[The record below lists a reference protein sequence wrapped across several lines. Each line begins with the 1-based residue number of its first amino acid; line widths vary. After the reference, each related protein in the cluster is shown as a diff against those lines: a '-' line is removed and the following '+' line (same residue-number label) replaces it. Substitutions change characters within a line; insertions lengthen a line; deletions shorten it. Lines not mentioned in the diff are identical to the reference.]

1 MGVFAEHAAQRHAIA
16 GSPTR
21 WQKVRYIVE
30 RRVLCATV
38 GEGRRVRRNASWVP
52 SMVRRRGPD
61 AAAGGGGMAE
71 GSGYVALSPAW
82 RMRGVIVCVRWWI
95 LLRYSGVEVIRYWWW
110 RRWCRAVSGMRWV
123 GGALLYSKQ
132 QLVRLL
138 DCETKA
144 RRAVVGTASSRQAA
158 STGRTD
164 AGGLGLDERL
174 HASPFRATGVGYLS
188 SYTKAHIYRHHTVTL
203 NNARRVVDDLRSP
216 PRSSAR
222 RLEG

>member
-1 MGVFAEHAAQRHAIA
+1 MGVFAEHTAQRHAIA

-144 RRAVVGTASSRQAA
+144 RRAVVGTASKQAPKHP
-158 STGRTD
+158 STQAPKHKHLSEHRPNRCGRT
-164 AGGLGLDERL
+164 GFG
-174 HASPFRATGVGYLS
+174 
-188 SYTKAHIYRHHTVTL
+188 
-203 NNARRVVDDLRSP
+203 
-216 PRSSAR
+216 
-222 RLEG
+222 